1 MNSQGAYNLIQVKNT
16 STSVIGMHEGMN
28 NPLDLVK
35 SLNGPSIV
43 VNGGFFILYPE
54 FYHEDE
60 KGEPLHQRFYTY
72 PVGET
77 SLTQDYVR
85 ASDGYK
91 DLLKLRTMTNGT
103 TYTTGPSLKSALPFV
118 EPDFTAINSKA
129 GRFNYYAMDSNGSK
143 IKSPLW
149 ASLRTWDDQYEDLQ
163 KLKEANI
170 PTTLSVD
177 IEVESLTAAAQ
188 KPIFSPD
195 GSFSFASGPPRDRY
209 IRGVWPRVPGSLS
222 HVKQPNERSGIS
234 RHEGSELFH
243 AYTSQRSQGLTMN
256 DFRTLMQEGTRFVG
270 LSLENIPDDD
280 AWANDGGPSIFQ
292 FFVGADGTKRL
303 LASGGLNE
311 QSFEPS
317 INLKDMRKV
326 PNAVV
331 ARVNS

>member
-16 STSVIGMHEGMN
+16 STSVIRMHEGMN
-28 NPLDLVK
+28 NPFDLVK

-72 PVGET
+72 PIGET
-77 SLTQDYVR
+77 SLTQDYVPV
-85 ASDGYK
+85 SDGYK
-91 DLLKLRTMTNGT
+91 DLLKLRTMTDGT
-103 TYTTGPSLKSALPFV
+103 TYTIGPSLKSALPFV

-129 GRFNYYAMDSNGSK
+129 GRFNFYAMDSNGSK
-143 IKSPLW
+143 IESPLW

-195 GSFSFASGPPRDRY
+195 GSFSFASGPPAID
-209 IRGVWPRVPGSLS
+209 ISEESGPEFPAISPMPSSLMNVP
-222 HVKQPNERSGIS
+222 
-234 RHEGSELFH
+234 
-243 AYTSQRSQGLTMN
+243 RSQGLTIN
-256 DFRTLMQEGTRFVG
+256 EFRTLMQEGTRFVG
-270 LSLENIPDDD
+270 LSLENIPDDE
-280 AWANDGGPSIFQ
+280 AWANDGGMSIFQ

-331 ARVNS
+331 ARANN